1 MPKLDVNSNLYMM
14 IFRWIWILAVC
25 LAGLIS
31 CTNEASTADT
41 LSASYHDM
49 QRIDSQG
56 DSVQITAANITSR
69 FSYNFYIDVH
79 EVTVG
84 EYAQVLN
91 ASFDSDEK
99 DYPVTDVSFYD
110 AVFFA
115 NEKSKAMELDTVYSY
130 EGLSRSSD
138 GHIIFLEK
146 FTTDFQANGY
156 RLPTEAEWIYAAQNG
171 WNPSKNAWTSEN
183 SDFEKHKVCELPKD
197 KNGLCDMAGNVLE
210 WTNDWLSSAK
220 DISVENFAGAS
231 HANSLSEVVVKGGSY
246 RNAAANIQLKNRGD
260 VYTVSPAMHAAYVG
274 FRLVRG
280 IVDFIQQPEE
290 GGGLA
295 WEWNVQVQTSASE
308 IKKKLGALNSVLA
321 FRDDETGNLG
331 YIRFASSN
339 PTVVEIVDTL
349 DVYHPVISP
358 DGSKIA
364 FCTKPEGISGNSSL
378 YVRDLN
384 ETGTNLVKLDVES
397 AAIPRWRVLGADTQ
411 IVYVTSA
418 ANNANDVEWKQ
429 ASTWSVPFANG
440 TFGTPT
446 KILEGSYN
454 GGVLNDGTL
463 AVSGARL
470 LRAKVNGREEVWL
483 DGEQAC
489 NVSLSE
495 VSRQVLFLDFGSST
509 GEAFSGEAYL
519 PHQKLL
525 VSDARGNLTAMIPAP
540 EHYTF
545 DHTEWVE
552 NSPDYAVATL
562 TDNDGAHSKI
572 VLIRTMDSSVME
584 IASGNELWHPNL
596 WIDAMEANQQIDL
609 DMDSAGV
616 YVFQGDEY
624 VYQLLRVKMELFW
637 NRADSLEVVC
647 LGSSRVEDG
656 IIAQKLDSSY
666 AAVNLGHPGNTLS
679 FTLFI
684 AENYVLNH
692 AHKLK
697 ALVIALDIDIWQAY
711 ENAYF
716 NQFQKYPGTVYD
728 RNHHYWKNGTPS
740 YFPQMV
746 QSSYAEPN
754 IRNTYLNTLG
764 FNALEPQGWG
774 EVSEVNVDSMWASIH
789 PEIIDAQ
796 WLLLENF
803 LTLTKARGISVVG
816 IIFPQS
822 PLYKKTGSFGRYGPQ
837 RSVAVSI
844 IEGLNALQKKYPNF
858 VLMDENKM
866 GDHDYSDAMAY
877 GVDHLATPG
886 AERLTDRL
894 DSVLRTLETFQ

>member
-1 MPKLDVNSNLYMM
+1 MM

-31 CTNEASTADT
+31 CTDEASTVDT
-41 LSASYHDM
+41 LSASYDGM

-56 DSVQITAANITSR
+56 DSVRISAASITSH

-91 ASFDSDEK
+91 ASVNSDEK

-130 EGLSRSSD
+130 DGLSLSAD
-138 GHIIFLEK
+138 GHIVYLNN
-146 FTTDFQANGY
+146 FTTNFQANGY

-274 FRLVRG
+274 FRLVKG
-280 IVDFIQQPEE
+280 VIDFAWQAQDSEE
-290 GGGLA
+290 KTNPS
-295 WEWNVQVQTSASE
+295 NVQVLAKAQTIRENFKTYHS
-308 IKKKLGALNSVLA
+308 ILA

-552 NSPDYAVATL
+552 NSPDYAVGTL

-572 VLIRTMDSSVME
+572 VLINTLDSSIVE
-584 IASGNELWHPNL
+584 LASGTELWHPDL
-596 WIDAMEANQQIDL
+596 WVNVFDADRLKEIDL
-609 DMDSAGV
+609 DSAGV
-616 YVFQGDEY
+616 YVQEGDEY
-624 VYQLLRVKMELFW
+624 FLHALRTKMELFW
-637 NRADSLEVVC
+637 LLSDSLEIAC
-647 LGSSRVEDG
+647 IGSSRIEMGVN
-656 IIAQKLDSSY
+656 ALRLQSKY
-666 AAVNLGHPGNTLS
+666 VTVNLGHS
-679 FTLFI
+679 FDNFLFDLYLI
-684 AENYVLNH
+684 ENYVLNH
-692 AHKLK
+692 GKNLK
-697 ALVIALDIDIWQAY
+697 ALIISLDLDLWQT
-711 ENAYF
+711 EEEWPSFPLFKN
-716 NQFQKYPGTVYD
+716 KPGVLYD
-728 RNHHYWKNGTPS
+728 AHHEFWKNGIPS
-740 YFPQMV
+740 GFIEAVHNAYV
-746 QSSYAEPN
+746 EEN
-754 IRNTYLNTLG
+754 IRNYFFAYFGYSPNSS
-764 FNALEPQGWG
+764 EGWG
-774 EVSEVNVDSMWASIH
+774 EIEVNVDSTWASKN
-789 PEIIDAQ
+789 PG
-796 WLLLENF
+796 LLDRQLLRLESLLFQTDRLGLNV
-803 LTLTKARGISVVG
+803 IG

-822 PLYKKTGSFGRYGPQ
+822 PDYRKTGSFGRYGPQ

-877 GVDHLATPG
+877 GVDHLAAPG
-886 AERLTDRL
+886 AEQLTDRL
-894 DSVLRTLETFQ
+894 DSVLRTLEPFQ

>member
-1 MPKLDVNSNLYMM
+1 MAKAPANSNLYGM
-14 IFRWIWILAVC
+14 ILRLVLILAVC
-25 LAGLIS
+25 LAGMIS
-31 CTNEASTADT
+31 CTDEASTADSLT
-41 LSASYHDM
+41 ASYDDM
-49 QRIDSQG
+49 QRIVSQG
-56 DSVQITAANITSR
+56 DSVQIPAVNIISR

-84 EYAQVLN
+84 EYAKILN

-138 GHIIFLEK
+138 GHIIYLEN
-146 FTTDFQANGY
+146 FTTNFQSNGY
-156 RLPTEAEWIYAAQNG
+156 RLPTEAEWIYAAQKG

-183 SDFEKHKVCELPKD
+183 SDFEKHKVCELSKD
-197 KNGLCDMAGNVLE
+197 KNDLCDMAGNVLE
-210 WTNDWLSSAK
+210 WTNDWLSNTQNAT
-220 DISVENFAGAS
+220 VENFAGAS
-231 HANSLSEVVVKGGSY
+231 APNSLSEVVVKGGSY
-246 RNAAANIQLKNRGD
+246 RNAAKNINLKNRGD
-260 VYTVSPAMHAAYVG
+260 VYTVSPPMHAAYVG

-280 IVDFIQQPEE
+280 VVDFVQQLEEENRASQAWNIQA
-290 GGGLA
+290 L
-295 WEWNVQVQTSASE
+295 TSATE
-308 IKKKLGALNSVLA
+308 LKNKLGALNSVLA

-349 DVYHPVISP
+349 DVYHPTISP

-384 ETGTNLVKLDVES
+384 ETGSNLVRLDVES

-418 ANNANDVEWKQ
+418 ANNSNEAEWKL

-446 KILEGSYN
+446 KILDGSYN

-470 LRAKVNGREEVWL
+470 LRAKVNDREEVWL
-483 DGEQAC
+483 NGEQAC
-489 NVSLSE
+489 NASLSE
-495 VSRQVLFLDFGSST
+495 ISHQVLFLDFGSST
-509 GEAFSGEAYL
+509 GENFSGESYS
-519 PHQKLL
+519 PHKQLL
-525 VSDARGNLTAMIPAP
+525 VADTSGNLTAMIPAP

-552 NSPDYAVATL
+552 NSPNYAVATL
-562 TDNDGAHSKI
+562 TDDDGAHSKI
-572 VLIRTMDSSVME
+572 VLIHTADSSVTE

-596 WIDAMEANQQIDL
+596 WIDALEANQQMDIDL
-609 DMDSAGV
+609 DSAGV
-616 YVFQGDEY
+616 YVFRGDEF
-624 VYQLLRVKMELFW
+624 VYQFLRVKMELFW

-666 AAVNLGHPGNTLS
+666 ATVNLGHPDNTLS

-697 ALVIALDIDIWQAY
+697 AIVIALDIDIWQAY
-711 ENAYF
+711 ENVHLD
-716 NQFQKYPGTVYD
+716 QFQKYPGTVYD
-728 RNHHYWKNGTPS
+728 RNHYYWKNGTPS

-754 IRNTYLNTLG
+754 IRNTYLSTLG
-764 FNALEPQGWG
+764 YSALEPQGWG
-774 EVSEVNVDSMWASIH
+774 EVAEVNVDSMWASIH

-803 LTLTKARGISVVG
+803 LSLTKNQGIPVVG

-822 PLYKKTGSFGRYGPQ
+822 PLYKETGSFGRYGPQ
-837 RSVAVSI
+837 RSVAASI
-844 IEGLNALQKKYPNF
+844 IERLNALQKNYPNF

-866 GDHDYSDAMAY
+866 GNHDYSDAMAY
-877 GVDHLATPG
+877 GLDHLATPG
-886 AERLTDRL
+886 AEQLTDRL